1 MNKFKESK
9 GITIVSVI
17 TAIAILAIL
26 AGVSVYIATDYIDN
40 IKLKRFNTELQIITD
55 RVNVITK
62 KIEVGNDS
70 YLELGKAITSE
81 QQVFLDNLGFSDTSS
96 GFRLFEQIDLEQ
108 IDITGIEQSVFI
120 NFTTGQVVSKD
131 GLTIDEK
138 TYYVLD

>member
-9 GITIVSVI
+9 GITIVSVL
-17 TAIAILAIL
+17 TAIVILAIL
-26 AGVSVYIATDYIDN
+26 AGVSVYVATDYMDN
-40 IKLKRFNTELQIITD
+40 LKLKRFNTELQIITD

-81 QQVFLDNLGFSDTSS
+81 QQSFLDSLGFSDTSS
-96 GFRLFEQIDLEQ
+96 GFRLFEQSDLEQ

-120 NFTTGQVVSKD
+120 NFTTGQIVSKD
-131 GLTIDEK
+131 GLTINEK